1 MPAATVL
8 LTSAQPDLREHKR
21 TIANRLQPSRLRYL
35 TTFLLHVPP
44 TYCGRNAI
52 ASGRNICPAALG
64 QIRSRR
70 TASSTRELRIDNR
83 VSDPKRARD
92 ALHET
97 LERARPW

>member
-8 LTSAQPDLREHKR
+8 LTSAQSDLREHKR

-44 TYCGRNAI
+44 IYCGRNTI
-52 ASGRNICPAALG
+52 APGRNICAAAPR
-64 QIRSRR
+64 QIRARR
-70 TASSTRELRIDNR
+70 TASSTSELRIDNG
-83 VSDPKRARD
+83 VSDPKRPRD

-97 LERARPW
+97 LKRARPW